1 MQLGLVA
8 PGRGG
13 LERASQLLV
22 GVDHVAHARAH
33 GAQPLGVAP
42 QLLRALA
49 ELRVAHEQLRVHY
62 LDLSGYNAL

>member
-13 LERASQLLV
+13 LERAAQLLV

-33 GAQPLGVAP
+33 GAQTLGAAP

-49 ELRVAHEQLRVHY
+49 EFRVAHEQLRVHY
-62 LDLSGYNAL
+62 LDLATHDS